1 MMKISIGFAGPDLSQ
16 ITREYVL
23 TVDETKMALSFI
35 QTNWDLFLQSLAEG
49 EPDLLI
55 VYADISPGAD
65 ALVNELAKLKNAL
78 AIILLPTGWA
88 DLQGALEKVDTVRG
102 IYLQPASPAEVLRR
116 GLNAVQTERAKRQTA
131 SPLSEMLNPT
141 ERTPGVVG
149 TRVIAFV
156 SSQGGVGKS
165 TLAEGLGFELAARR
179 NINSLLFSFGL
190 PPAAPLRLD
199 IRYQPSAQEFFAHP
213 GPNGFKESIQH
224 TRDGLDVVIAPCE
237 SYTYANAAITAP
249 EAAHSIRSLVI
260 TSYAFNYGAIL
271 LDLPASEE
279 AWTMQPLLAAN
290 LVLVVSRPTLD
301 GIRATAHT
309 ARLLTENLQ
318 SNHRIPKE
326 NIFVVLNQR
335 TKHSTFTASS
345 FHQKGAHQYGW
356 FPPVL
361 TTIDYDPLVP
371 QAQDASR
378 PAVNVAEDL
387 GKNIAALADMFY
399 GNLHLSAK
407 NGRPKGRSFLGI
419 RVRMGD

>member
-1 MMKISIGFAGPDLSQ
+1 MKTAVGFAGPDLSQ

-23 TVDETKMALSFI
+23 TVDETRISLSFI
-35 QTNWDLFLQSLAEG
+35 QTKWELFLSSLGEG

-55 VYADISPGAD
+55 LYADVAPGVED
-65 ALVNELAKLKNAL
+65 LVNVLARLKKAL

-88 DLQGALEKVDTVRG
+88 DLQGTIEKVDCVRG
-102 IYLQPASPAEVLRR
+102 IYVQPAAPAEVLKR
-116 GLNAVQTERAKRQTA
+116 GLNAVQTEQAKRQTVAPLGDALSKNERA
-131 SPLSEMLNPT
+131 SS
-141 ERTPGVVG
+141 VVG
-149 TRVIAFV
+149 TRVIAFI

-179 NINSLLFSFGL
+179 NINSLLFSFDL

-199 IRYQPSAQEFFAHP
+199 LRYQPSAQEFFAHP
-213 GPNGFKESIQH
+213 GPHGFKESVQQ
-224 TRDGLDVVIAPCE
+224 TKDGLDVVIAPCK
-237 SYTYANAAITAP
+237 SYAYANIATTIP

-271 LDLPASEE
+271 LDLPSSEE
-279 AWTMQPLLAAN
+279 AWTMQPLMAAN
-290 LVLVVSRPTLD
+290 LVLIVSRPTLD
-301 GIRATAHT
+301 GVRATAHT

-326 NIFVVLNQR
+326 SIFVVLNQR

-345 FHQKGAHQYGW
+345 FHQKGANQYGW

-361 TTIDYDPLVP
+361 TTIDYDPLIPAV
-371 QAQDASR
+371 QDAGR

-399 GNLHLSAK
+399 GNLQLSSK
-407 NGRPKGRSFLGI
+407 NGRSKARSFLGI
-419 RVRMGD
+419 RVRVGD